1 MLLVHVNN
9 VVLNKLK
16 LIELMS
22 FVNNYF
28 KFCWKLS
35 FNYIP
40 NKNKFTPTIR
50 YFSQLHASKKHP
62 TTKRSAKKSQGDD
75 EIEVLSDDEFENFIK
90 SEKGQKQL
98 DNELNMKDHVYK

>member
-28 KFCWKLS
+28 TGFVRVRLS
-35 FNYIP
+35 QAKSVFLKKVQKRQAKSVFLF
-40 NKNKFTPTIR
+40 KNLRMSVFV
-50 YFSQLHASKKHP
+50 SSN
-62 TTKRSAKKSQGDD
+62 G
-75 EIEVLSDDEFENFIK
+75 
-90 SEKGQKQL
+90 
-98 DNELNMKDHVYK
+98 

>member
-28 KFCWKLS
+28 TGFVRVRLS
-35 FNYIP
+35 QAKSVFLKKVEKRQAKSVFLF
-40 NKNKFTPTIR
+40 KNLRMSVFV
-50 YFSQLHASKKHP
+50 SSNA
-62 TTKRSAKKSQGDD
+62 
-75 EIEVLSDDEFENFIK
+75 
-90 SEKGQKQL
+90 
-98 DNELNMKDHVYK
+98 